1 MQLFPLKCAPCLAAI
16 VWLRWRVLQMV
27 ILTFLV
33 SVVIAVMEERI
44 LKGPYSS
51 ISTDIPT
58 KF

>member
-1 MQLFPLKCAPCLAAI
+1 
-16 VWLRWRVLQMV
+16 MV

-44 LKGPYSS
+44 LKGPYSA